1 MLSCDRNFRQK
12 MLPIKKDIKLVRSLQ
27 QKKFRREHQ
36 LFLVEGKKMVEEALA
51 SQWEIHSW
59 YSTDPSVLEKH
70 QGGFQVTAKEM
81 EMMSALNTPSTHL
94 AVLHSFNHPLALP
107 DQGMVLLL
115 DGISDPGNLGT
126 ILRTAEW
133 FGISKVYCSE
143 DTVELF
149 NPKVVQS
156 TMGSIFRVSLFYT
169 DLHQI
174 IEEIKAKQGSVYGAD
189 LEGENAFA
197 CKFNNLSALVIGSE
211 SHGIRPDIES
221 LLSQK
226 IFIPGAGKAE
236 SLNAGIA
243 AGILMGQ
250 WFSTTKAS

>member
-1 MLSCDRNFRQK
+1 
-12 MLPIKKDIKLVRSLQ
+12 
-27 QKKFRREHQ
+27 
-36 LFLVEGKKMVEEALA
+36 
-51 SQWEIHSW
+51 
-59 YSTDPSVLEKH
+59 
-70 QGGFQVTAKEM
+70 
-81 EMMSALNTPSTHL
+81 
-94 AVLHSFNHPLALP
+94 
-107 DQGMVLLL
+107 
-115 DGISDPGNLGT
+115 
-126 ILRTAEW
+126 
-133 FGISKVYCSE
+133 
-143 DTVELF
+143 VELF

-197 CKFNNLSALVIGSE
+197 CKFNTLSALVIGSE

-250 WFSTTKAS
+250 WFSTTKVS